1 MTSGILSLVS
11 VLFFANSASALDAS
25 RCPQRFD
32 MSAEVVRVYKS
43 SIYSKTPGWKEAQ
56 ATLAATAEVKAG
68 FYLADAAPAECLYE
82 SEQGHRAKLSTVRFQ
97 DPEER
102 EPSFVEQL
110 RIDLRIAGSS
120 YVSYL
125 PIKSYSGKNIEAH
138 SRPFELKV
146 KTRLYYP
153 QTKRWVNLDMGMVS
167 VTLN

>member
-1 MTSGILSLVS
+1 MTLKILSLLS
-11 VLFFANSASALDAS
+11 VLLFANSALALDAS

-32 MSAEVVRVYKS
+32 MSVEVVRVFKS

-56 ATLAATAEVKAG
+56 ATLAATEEVAAG

-82 SEQGHRAKLSTVRFQ
+82 SEKGHRAKLSTVRFQ

-110 RIDLRIAGSS
+110 RIDLKIDGSS

-125 PIKSYSGKNIEAH
+125 PVKSYSTQNIEAH
-138 SRPFELKV
+138 SRPFDLKV
-146 KTRLYYP
+146 KTRLYFAK
-153 QTKRWVNLDMGMVS
+153 TKRWVNLDMGMVS